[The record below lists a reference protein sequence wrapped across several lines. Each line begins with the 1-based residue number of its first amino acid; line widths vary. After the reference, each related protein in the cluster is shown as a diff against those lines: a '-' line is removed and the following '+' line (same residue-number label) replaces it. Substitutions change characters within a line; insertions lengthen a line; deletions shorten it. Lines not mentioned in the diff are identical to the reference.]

1 MIKNTWLT
9 YKNGVLV
16 EIEPPNLSNFAKRQD
31 RGRKAGLASTEKR
44 RMTRGSLASMIPTPK
59 RPEDEVSCTAPRPTE
74 KQLQS
79 AILQYLETRH
89 FLCWRN
95 NSGMAESTNAKT
107 GASYRIKLGKSGSP
121 DIIGMTKSGQ
131 WLGIEV
137 KGETGKQRESQ
148 IEFEQQVRDNHG
160 IYLLVHSWD
169 EFIAGMEAIK

>member
-1 MIKNTWLT
+1 MK
-9 YKNGVLV
+9 
-16 EIEPPNLSNFAKRQD
+16 
-31 RGRKAGLASTEKR
+31 
-44 RMTRGSLASMIPTPK
+44 
-59 RPEDEVSCTAPRPTE
+59 PTE

-79 AILQYLETRH
+79 AILDYLTMRH

-121 DIIGMTKSGQ
+121 DIIGMTKSGT

-137 KGETGKQRESQ
+137 KGEKGKQRESQ

-169 EFIAGMEAIK
+169 EFIAGMEAIKND